1 MKVLLR
7 RNVSNLG
14 KIGEVVEV
22 KPGYAR
28 NYLLPQRLGVA
39 PTKANLKVVEA
50 EKQKYLQEVAREREA
65 LELRAVAIRDKEV
78 TITARA
84 NEEGLLYGSI
94 GPAQIVAALA
104 EGGVFL
110 EPSHIV
116 LDAAIRRVDKYDV
129 LVRLAED
136 ITATVHV
143 WIVPLREAGAE
154 AAGETPAGSAEA
166 PAASAGEAPASQ
178 APEGEGSVGASRE

>member
-22 KPGYAR
+22 KPGYGR
-28 NYLLPQRLGVA
+28 NYLLPQRLGVE
-39 PTKANLKVVEA
+39 PTRTNLKAVEA
-50 EKQKYLQEVAREREA
+50 EKQKYLEEVARERSV
-65 LELRAVAIRDKEV
+65 LELKAEAIRGKEV
-78 TITARA
+78 TITGRA

-129 LVRLAED
+129 IVRLAED
-136 ITATVHV
+136 ITATIHV
-143 WIVPLREAGAE
+143 WVVPLREVGAE
-154 AAGETPAGSAEA
+154 AAGEAPAAAAEA
-166 PAASAGEAPASQ
+166 PAAPAGKAEAAPDEGPA
-178 APEGEGSVGASRE
+178 AGSEK

>member
-7 RNVSNLG
+7 RNVLNLG

-22 KPGYAR
+22 KAGYGR
-28 NYLLPQRLGVA
+28 NYLLPQRLAVE
-39 PTKANLKVVEA
+39 PNKANLKVVEA
-50 EKQKYLQEVAREREA
+50 EKQKYLEEVAKERA
-65 LELRAVAIRDKEV
+65 AMELRAAAIRDKEV

-104 EGGVFL
+104 ESGVFL
-110 EPSHIV
+110 ELSTIV
-116 LDAAIRRVDKYDV
+116 LDAPIRRLDKYDV
-129 LVRLAED
+129 LVRLWED

-143 WIVPLREAGAE
+143 WVVALHEAGEPGAPEAGA
-154 AAGETPAGSAEA
+154 APKAEA
-166 PAASAGEAPASQ
+166 PAEPK
-178 APEGEGSVGASRE
+178 APEGE

>member
-7 RNVSNLG
+7 RNVLNLG

-22 KPGYAR
+22 KPGYGR
-28 NYLLPQRLGVA
+28 NYLLPQRLAVQ
-39 PTKANLKVVEA
+39 PTRANLKAVEA
-50 EKQKYLQEVAREREA
+50 EKQKYLEEVAREREA
-65 LELRAVAIRDKEV
+65 LELRAVAIRGKEV

-104 EGGVFL
+104 EQGVFVD
-110 EPSHIV
+110 PIHII
-116 LDAAIRRVDKYDV
+116 LDAAIRRLDKYEV
-129 LVRLAED
+129 LVRLAEG

-143 WIVPLREAGAE
+143 WVVPLREAGVEA
-154 AAGETPAGSAEA
+154 AAGETPAAPSEAAAPAEA
-166 PAASAGEAPASQ
+166 PEQEAAKDSDAG
-178 APEGEGSVGASRE
+178 

>member
-7 RNVSNLG
+7 RNVLNLG

-22 KPGYAR
+22 KAGYGR
-28 NYLLPQRLGVA
+28 NYLLPQRLAVD
-39 PTKANLKVVEA
+39 PTKSNLKAVEA
-50 EKQKYLQEVAREREA
+50 EKQKYLEEVAREHEA
-65 LELRAVAIRDKEV
+65 MELRAVAIRDKEV
-78 TITARA
+78 AISARA

-104 EGGVFL
+104 EGGVFV
-110 EPSHIV
+110 EPIHIV

-129 LVRLAED
+129 LVRFAED

-143 WIVPLREAGAE
+143 TVTALHD
-154 AAGETPAGSAEA
+154 AGEEGSPA
-166 PAASAGEAPASQ
+166 PAAAEEPKGERPADEK
-178 APEGEGSVGASRE
+178 AT

>member
-7 RNVSNLG
+7 RNVLNLG

-22 KPGYAR
+22 KPGYGR
-28 NYLLPQRLGVA
+28 NYLLPQRLAVT
-39 PTKANLKVVEA
+39 PTKANLKAVEA
-50 EKQKYLQEVAREREA
+50 EKQKYLEEVARDRA
-65 LELRAVAIRDKEV
+65 IMELRAEAIRGKEV

-104 EGGVFL
+104 ETGVLL
-110 EPSHIV
+110 EPSQIV
-116 LDAAIRRVDKYDV
+116 LDAAIRRLDKYDV
-129 LVRLAED
+129 LVRFAED

-143 WIVPLREAGAE
+143 WVVPLHEAGEAGAAGSPE
-154 AAGETPAGSAEA
+154 AAPRTDA
-166 PAASAGEAPASQ
+166 PAEPKPAQ
-178 APEGEGSVGASRE
+178 DE

>member
-7 RNVSNLG
+7 RNVSSLG

-22 KPGYAR
+22 KAGYAR
-28 NYLLPQRLGVA
+28 NYLLPQRLGVS
-39 PTKANLKVVEA
+39 PTKANTKAVEA
-50 EKQKYLQEVAREREA
+50 EKQKYLEEVAKERA
-65 LELRAVAIRDKEV
+65 VLELKASAIHDKAI

-84 NEEGLLYGSI
+84 NEEGVLYGSI

-104 EGGVFL
+104 ETGVFV

-116 LDAAIRRVDKYDV
+116 LDAAIKRVDKYDV

-136 ITATVHV
+136 ITATVHLLV
-143 WIVPLREAGAE
+143 TPLREAGE
-154 AAGETPAGSAEA
+154 AVAGAAPAGGAPAGQGEAA
-166 PAASAGEAPASQ
+166 PAAAPAP
-178 APEGEGSVGASRE
+178 PEGGGQEQS

>member
-7 RNVSNLG
+7 RNILNLG
-14 KIGEVVEV
+14 TIGEVVEV

-28 NYLLPQRLGVA
+28 NYLLPQRLA
-39 PTKANLKVVEA
+39 MEPTKGNLKAVEA
-50 EKQKYLQEVAREREA
+50 EKQKYLEELARERQA
-65 LELRAVAIRDKEV
+65 LELRAAAIRGKEV
-78 TITARA
+78 TLSARA

-116 LDAAIRRVDKYDV
+116 LDSAIRRLDKYEV
-129 LVRLAED
+129 LVRLAEG
-136 ITATVHV
+136 ITATIQVSV
-143 WIVPLREAGAE
+143 VPFHEVGE
-154 AAGETPAGSAEA
+154 AAPE
-166 PAASAGEAPASQ
+166 AGEAPKAAPADAGEPQ
-178 APEGEGSVGASRE
+178 APPSEGPQDRSES

>member
-7 RNVSNLG
+7 RNVLNLG

-22 KPGYAR
+22 KPGYGR
-28 NYLLPQRLGVA
+28 NYLLPQRLAVE
-39 PTKANLKVVEA
+39 PSKANLKAVEA
-50 EKQKYLQEVAREREA
+50 EKQHYLAEVAREREA
-65 LELRAVAIRDKEV
+65 LSLKADAIRGKEV
-78 TITARA
+78 TIAARA

-104 EGGVFL
+104 EQGVFV
-110 EPSHIV
+110 EPSYII
-116 LDAAIRRVDKYDV
+116 LDAAIRKLDKYEV

-143 WIVPLREAGAE
+143 WVVPLREAGAE
-154 AAGETPAGSAEA
+154 AGAAPSTKPGEAQAPAEA
-166 PAASAGEAPASQ
+166 PAPEAAKGPDAG
-178 APEGEGSVGASRE
+178 

>member
-7 RNVSNLG
+7 RNVLNLG

-22 KPGYAR
+22 KPGYGR
-28 NYLLPQRLGVA
+28 NYLLPQRLAVE
-39 PTKANLKVVEA
+39 PTKGNLKVVEA
-50 EKQKYLQEVAREREA
+50 EKQKYLEEVAKERA
-65 LELRAVAIRDKEV
+65 GMELRAAAIRDKEV

-104 EGGVFL
+104 ESGVFL
-110 EPSHIV
+110 ELSTIV
-116 LDAAIRRVDKYDV
+116 LDAPIRRLDKYDV
-129 LVRLAED
+129 LVRLWED

-143 WIVPLREAGAE
+143 WVVPLHEPGVEGAE
-154 AAGETPAGSAEA
+154 GA
-166 PAASAGEAPASQ
+166 PAAAAPKEDA
-178 APEGEGSVGASRE
+178 AEEPKPAEGE

>member
-14 KIGEVVEV
+14 KIGEVVDV

-28 NYLLPQRLGVA
+28 NYLLPQRLAVS
-39 PTKANLKVVEA
+39 PTKANLKAVEA
-50 EKQKYLQEVAREREA
+50 EKQIYLEQLAAERA
-65 LELRAVAIRDKEV
+65 VLELKAAAIKDKEV

-84 NEEGLLYGSI
+84 NEEGVLYGSI

-104 EGGVFL
+104 ETGVFV

-116 LDAAIRRVDKYDV
+116 LDAAIKRVDKYDV

-143 WIVPLREAGAE
+143 TVAALHEPGEAAVAPAPKAEAG
-154 AAGETPAGSAEA
+154 PQAEA
-166 PAASAGEAPASQ
+166 PGEAVGGP
-178 APEGEGSVGASRE
+178 GEAAEKQ